1 MADPVTVSCT
11 SACTVTLDVQVK
23 VPPFSLTEDEGAAI
37 AVAILAVWVVAW
49 AFRVLVRMLK
59 ETDGNSTPEET

>member
-49 AFRVLVRMLK
+49 AFRRAAPVL
-59 ETDGNSTPEET
+59 